1 MRAMLLAAGLGE
13 RMRPLTEN
21 TPKPLLRVGG
31 RCLIE
36 YHLDRLV
43 AAGFTEIVINLA
55 YLGQQIEQML
65 GTGARYGAQ
74 INYSDEGSEPLG
86 TAGGIIHALP
96 LLGNSP
102 FLVVNSD
109 IWCDYPLIKLSNK
122 INGLAHLVL
131 VDNPPHHPQG
141 DFNLRSSSLALVKMD
156 AMNSRLT
163 FSGIGVYD
171 PQLFKNCPRGKLALA
186 PVLIEAIHSD
196 QVTGEYYQGQW
207 LDIGTPERLQQ
218 LDLALNE
225 VKEW

>member
-36 YHLDRLV
+36 YHLERLV

-65 GTGARYGAQ
+65 GTGVHYGAQ

-141 DFNLRSSSLALVKMD
+141 DFNLRSSSPALVKLD

-186 PVLIEAIHSD
+186 PVLIEAMHSD